1 MVNLRKKPR
10 VSLEKRAALQLDDE
24 KKVRSRGSFKCAHP
38 YEMVFVFAAD
48 ALCVIYTLYWLF
60 ATRLY
65 KPFED
70 PDLLE
75 AKWTLFTLFF
85 VVGFIVRSIIVAI
98 ATIGRECEYRA
109 EQTEFTIEGPARRR
123 EIFYYNDVQEVRHEP
138 LTLYGVKRG
147 YLITVVT
154 GVREVQYRYIYSDRK
169 LMTDFE
175 DTPFYFLAVN
185 SGLMEYRDEPS
196 GITMEQVAGMMVQRG
211 VQRLEDEKR
220 QQRHRGFDD

>member
-10 VSLEKRAALQLDDE
+10 VSLEKRADLQLDEE

-38 YEMVFVFAAD
+38 YERVFVFVFD
-48 ALCVIYTLYWLF
+48 ILCALNGLYWFF
-60 ATRLY
+60 ATRLHI
-65 KPFED
+65 PLED
-70 PDLLE
+70 ADALE
-75 AKWTLFTLFF
+75 AKVQMFTLFF
-85 VVGFIVRSIIVAI
+85 AVGFAVRTLGVAI

-109 EQTEFTIEGPARRR
+109 EQTEFVVEGPARRR
-123 EIFYYNDVQEVRHEP
+123 EIFYYNDVHEVRHEP

-154 GVREVQYRYIYSDRK
+154 GVREIQYRYIYSDRK

-196 GITMEQVAGMMVQRG
+196 GITMEQVATMMVQRG
-211 VQRLEDEKR
+211 VQRLENEKR
-220 QQRHRGFDD
+220 QQYRGFDD